1 MTTNVYKEIS
11 NFGEQFLS
19 DKKVKETFKTSR
31 GLKSNHHENVF
42 LGHLN
47 VNSIRKIFESLKEL
61 TKDTS
66 DIFLA
71 CDSKL
76 NSNFPDS

>member
-31 GLKSNHHENVF
+31 GLKSNHHKNVF
-42 LGHLN
+42 LGFLN
-47 VNSIRKIFESLKEL
+47 ANSIRKIFVIKGIDKGYIRYLSRV
-61 TKDTS
+61 
-66 DIFLA
+66 
-71 CDSKL
+71 
-76 NSNFPDS
+76 